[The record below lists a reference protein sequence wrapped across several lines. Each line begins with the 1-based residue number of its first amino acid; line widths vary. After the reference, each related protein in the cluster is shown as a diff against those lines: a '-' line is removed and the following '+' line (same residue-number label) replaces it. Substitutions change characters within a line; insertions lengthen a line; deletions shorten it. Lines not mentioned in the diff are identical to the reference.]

1 MQLGS
6 SRAQGSR
13 GRRKLGPADRV
24 LTAARDFSARRA
36 NLWRDVYVE
45 HLEVHDSGEA
55 WADVPEGNPWPI
67 GSSGS
72 VCAMTGLSPVRSRGR
87 VIESNIFKPGSTD
100 YLRRFL
106 SEVEA
111 EGREAKP
118 AR

>member
-1 MQLGS
+1 M
-6 SRAQGSR
+6 
-13 GRRKLGPADRV
+13 ADR
-24 LTAARDFSARRA
+24 F
-36 NLWRDVYVE
+36 
-45 HLEVHDSGEA
+45 
-55 WADVPEGNPWPI
+55 
-67 GSSGS
+67 
-72 VCAMTGLSPVRSRGR
+72 VRERLRYDWSEPGAVKGR